1 MSSRT
6 FLIVMM
12 LFIIQLVQLLK
23 SQPTK
28 MESSIEKRGVGDGH
42 STSAGQHQCG
52 TNDLP
57 LWREAEKL
65 ETMQPDISSY

>member
-28 MESSIEKRGVGDGH
+28 MESFIEKRGVGDGH
-42 STSAGQHQCG
+42 STS
-52 TNDLP
+52 
-57 LWREAEKL
+57 
-65 ETMQPDISSY
+65 ETQNRSDNHDH